1 MRANAMR
8 RHDFDPIAFVFG
20 LAFTGLGLLFLVGKF
35 DVFNHARWVWPGLL
49 VVLGLAVLVGA
60 RGRGAHDA
68 EPRRTDTSAVDA
80 GPPPDLDSIEPPV
93 GPDAFRLPGWPHIR
107 KETEGKAEGKAEAE
121 PVPEAEAKTEAD
133 PKAEAEVDPDDETTV
148 SSTKAETEVDPAAET
163 TVLPTE
169 ARTEVDRK
177 EDRPES
183 G

>member
-60 RGRGAHDA
+60 RGRGAHGA

-93 GPDAFRLPGWPHIR
+93 GPDAFRLPGWPHTR
-107 KETEGKAEGKAEAE
+107 KEPEKQAEGKAEAE
-121 PVPEAEAKTEAD
+121 PVPEAEAKTEPKPEAD

-148 SSTKAETEVDPAAET
+148 
-163 TVLPTE
+163 LPTE

-177 EDRPES
+177 KDRPES